1 MIQVD
6 IVLAIAIFLSILL
19 TIVFVL
25 WIFYNFHGGKEKT
38 AADSVDQV
46 QQCPYCAY
54 VFVSYEQGDVVMC
67 PRCKSYIAEQAP
79 SPRGASG

>member
-6 IVLAIAIFLSILL
+6 IVLATAIFLAIFL
-19 TIVFVL
+19 TVVFVL
-25 WIFYNFHGGKEKT
+25 WIFYNFPGGKRKT
-38 AADSVDQV
+38 AADSVEQV

-67 PRCKSYIAEQAP
+67 PRCKSYIAE
-79 SPRGASG
+79 